1 MDNNLYYNSQSQNY
15 SQPGLM
21 QGYGQ
26 PGYPQQGYGRQGY
39 GQLGYPQQGYGQ
51 QGYGQ
56 PGVMQG
62 YGQQGYSQQVVMQGY
77 PQQGTPQGYP
87 QPLMPQGNPYSAQK
101 NNTGLIVGII
111 FAIGFFIIL
120 GIIGAVMK
128 SHGILGTDSSASTKV
143 DLLAENNWVETYSNS
158 YLVPEPGNK
167 FRYYKDKGVYDNYY
181 YEGHYKFLKGEDAYK
196 YLTENLG
203 RYGVTKE
210 ELNDKFALYDKYDKS
225 NLICLILENEK
236 CVIDGNDLYSDSG
249 TVITPY
255 YGFYIQDG
263 GSIALD
269 ITNMNQ
275 AEYYYFV
282 PEGK

>member
-39 GQLGYPQQGYGQ
+39 PQQ
-51 QGYGQ
+51 
-56 PGVMQG
+56 GVMQG
-62 YGQQGYSQQVVMQGY
+62 YGQQGY
-77 PQQGTPQGYP
+77 PQQGYP

-101 NNTGLIVGII
+101 NNTGLIVGIVL
-111 FAIGFFIIL
+111 AIGFFIIL
-120 GIIGAVMK
+120 GIIGAVIK

-196 YLTENLG
+196 YLTEDLG

-210 ELNDKFALYDKYDKS
+210 ELDEKFALYDKYDKS